1 MRVQNVTGVAEGTG
15 VAVEQSGSKVNVSN
29 YIWAGTNFV
38 TVGTS
43 YKEVKGFGNYFKNAR
58 EILPQT
64 DADVVVQ

>member
-1 MRVQNVTGVAEGTG
+1 

-43 YKEVKGFGNYFKNAR
+43 YKEVKGFGNYFKTAR

-64 DADVVVQ
+64 DADVVAQ